1 MVNRDKQLQAIDRL
15 LSMMDELRE
24 KCPWDRKQTFESL
37 RHLTIEEAYELSDSI
52 LDGNHDDIKSE
63 LGDLLLHIVFYAKIA
78 SEQSSF
84 DIADVA
90 NRICDKL
97 IQRHPHVYGDLEVSS
112 QEEVKQNWETIKL
125 KENNKGVLSG
135 VPASLPSL
143 VKAYRMQEKA
153 AGVGFDW
160 KHAEGVIQKIEEEL
174 QEFYQEVKKNNQ
186 KSAEVEFG
194 DFLFSLVN
202 YARFMGINPEDALS
216 IANQKFY
223 NRFVKMETLI
233 SDRQTNMGE
242 LQSDDWAEM
251 WKEVKSK
258 NQIKGS

>member
-1 MVNRDKQLQAIDRL
+1 MSNRDKQLQAIDRL
-15 LSMMDELRE
+15 LTIMDELRE

-37 RHLTIEEAYELSDSI
+37 RHLTIEETYELSESLLSGDY
-52 LDGNHDDIKSE
+52 DEIKSE

-97 IQRHPHVYGDLEVSS
+97 IKRHPHVYGDVEANSD
-112 QEEVKQNWETIKL
+112 EEVKQNWEKIKL

-135 VPASLPSL
+135 VPASLPPL

-160 KHAEGVIQKIEEEL
+160 QHIDGVIQKIEEEL
-174 QEFYQEVKKNNQ
+174 REFYDEVNQ
-186 KSAEVEFG
+186 KNQKRAEEEFG
-194 DFLFSLVN
+194 DLLFSLVN
-202 YARFMGINPEDALS
+202 YARFMGINPDDALS
-216 IANQKFY
+216 NANQKFCK
-223 NRFVKMETLI
+223 RFMKMESKI
-233 SDRQTNMGE
+233 SDRQI
-242 LQSDDWAEM
+242 EM
-251 WKEVKSK
+251 SQLDLDSWEKLWQEVKSE
-258 NQIKGS
+258 N

>member
-37 RHLTIEEAYELSDSI
+37 RHLTIEEVYELSDSI

-174 QEFYQEVKKNNQ
+174 QEFYQEVKQNNQ